1 MQEQYWE
8 EHRLRVSGAQSN
20 AVQRA
25 QELEASDAQKSAALI
40 EKDKI
45 IKKKDALIKKLK
57 EERDAAKHE
66 AEQQETSRVA
76 AVRELK
82 LRKEEFKKTAK
93 EMKASSAKAEK
104 EYGATHRALVAT
116 RQELQQVRAELRIM
130 MKHRENANSEIAR
143 LSAHIPRPPSGQL
156 PEDEQ
161 RDEEG
166 EGTDVRAGSMEEDR
180 SRATGND
187 DPAIV
192 GAANIVAVANVEAVN
207 SMSVNSVA
215 DKVVVAGQVVAG
227 HVVAGQVVAPGPSSW
242 TDQTDIGAQQ
252 EVSGE
257 DTGLPDL
264 GKDLALSSASDD
276 DDDEVAAAI
285 SNTGAQLQ

>member
-1 MQEQYWE
+1 M
-8 EHRLRVSGAQSN
+8 SGAQAN

-25 QELEASDAQKSAALI
+25 NELEAAEAKKSAALI

-57 EERDAAKHE
+57 EERDE
-66 AEQQETSRVA
+66 ARRDAEEQEASRVA

-93 EMKASSAKAEK
+93 ELKASSAKAEK

-116 RQELQQVRAELRIM
+116 RQEVQQVRAELRIM
-130 MKHRENANSEIAR
+130 MEHLENANSEIAR
-143 LSAHIPRPPSGQL
+143 LSAHPPRPPSGML

-166 EGTDVRAGSMEEDR
+166 EGTDVRAGTNVEDR
-180 SRATGND
+180 SRATDND
-187 DPAIV
+187 VPAVV
-192 GAANIVAVANVEAVN
+192 GAENLVAVANVEAVN
-207 SMSVNSVA
+207 SVAVNSVA
-215 DKVVVAGQVVAG
+215 DEV
-227 HVVAGQVVAPGPSSW
+227 VVAGQVVAPGPSSW

-264 GKDLALSSASDD
+264 GKDLALSSTSDD

-285 SNTGAQLQ
+285 CNTGGKSQ